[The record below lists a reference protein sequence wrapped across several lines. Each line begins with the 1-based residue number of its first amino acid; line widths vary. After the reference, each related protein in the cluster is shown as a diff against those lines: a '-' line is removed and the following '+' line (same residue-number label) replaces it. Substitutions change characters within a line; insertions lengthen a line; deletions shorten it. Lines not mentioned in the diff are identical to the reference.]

1 MWNEFKNKLKKW
13 FDEADKNDT
22 PQPEKQRE
30 YERSEM
36 NAKTRMTY
44 RYPKQGEFRF
54 PVIPDPDQTSN
65 DSNSSQETKPE
76 KRERRRNDNEKHH
89 HDKYEE
95 KKERTKEDR
104 RHTKNRKEDKSEL
117 PETSS
122 IPFTPSDVPSPIYG
136 YHSRQLTVGLEKL
149 ESTVVPNKEQETRA
163 LDDAEWQELRKR
175 LRSRVTEDKERTSRN
190 ALQKQ
195 FERNGK
201 KEQPKEGDPHA
212 RSAEWAREEAATLE
226 TQRAV
231 KKDPLSIVKEG
242 KSPYEKGKTEVH
254 TEDEHSVTEWN
265 HDTVTEKN
273 EANLPSS
280 LKKQSSSPLNN
291 LLTMEEDYDED
302 TEEADDSLLKN
313 EQTDEDNPLSAHE
326 KDQLNEECKDEEE
339 SQQSAEVEESD
350 FEKQEQTGKILT
362 EQEPQEHDNGLSTNE
377 TGFSIQNPVEEN
389 ESIMFSEETEQL
401 EESDRE
407 ELEDT
412 IELNDDNH
420 NEDEEQYL
428 DFSDSESSI
437 EEETE
442 VNGEEPVEEENTL
455 ANESESQNS
464 VETDHDQ
471 ETKVETSDPQSD
483 DLDSNHSPTLVE
495 TDEQKSEAKSSS
507 NQSEKPGEEVKKQT
521 PPRKKESSQKRT
533 VPFNVIMTPR
543 DKRSRDRKPF
553 SKQEETKKEN
563 LEAQKSQ
570 EKVTIENQAVKEH
583 YQTPLYL
590 LEDPVRAADGDD
602 QWIKDQM
609 ELLET
614 TLRHFH
620 VRAKVVNAMKGPTV
634 TRFEVQP
641 EPGVKVSKITNL
653 ADDIKLSM
661 AARDI
666 RIEAPI
672 PGKQAVGIE
681 VPNQQPQMVGLQE
694 IFESQPFQ
702 GDKSPLSVGLGL
714 DIGGDSVV
722 TNLKKMPHGL
732 IAGATGSGK
741 SVCINTILISL
752 LYKAHHEDVKFLLI
766 DPKMVELAPY
776 NDLPHLVSPVITDVK
791 AATTALKWAVKE
803 MEERYEK
810 FVKEG
815 VRDVERYNDKMIK
828 SGRREEKM
836 PYMVIVID
844 ELADLM
850 MVSPQDVEDSI
861 CRIAQKARACGMHL
875 LLATQRPSVDVITG
889 LIKANIPT
897 RIAFSVSSQVDSRTI
912 IDSGGAEKLL
922 GKGDMLF
929 VENGSGQPRRIQ
941 GAFVSDDEIERVTHY
956 VKKIAPPNYL
966 FHQEELMKQISSE
979 EETDAL
985 FDEAVQ
991 FVVAQN
997 GASASLLQR
1006 RFKVGYNRAARLID
1020 QMEDYGIISEQK
1032 GSKPRD
1038 ILLTEQQIQEIIE

>member
-1 MWNEFKNKLKKW
+1 
-13 FDEADKNDT
+13 
-22 PQPEKQRE
+22 
-30 YERSEM
+30 
-36 NAKTRMTY
+36 MTY

-54 PVIPDPDQTSN
+54 PVIPDQSSN
-65 DSNSSQETKPE
+65 DHRSSQESKPE
-76 KRERRRNDNEKHH
+76 KRERRRNGQEKPHH
-89 HDKYEE
+89 EKYEE
-95 KKERTKEDR
+95 KKERTKDDR
-104 RHTKNRKEDKSEL
+104 RSTKNRKEQKSEL

-122 IPFTPSDVPSPIYG
+122 IPFTPTDVPSPIYG

-149 ESTVVPNKEQETRA
+149 ENTVVPNKEQETRA

-190 ALQKQ
+190 ALQRQ

-201 KEQPKEGDPHA
+201 KEQSREDDPHT

-226 TQRAV
+226 TQRSLKEDHLSKV
-231 KKDPLSIVKEG
+231 KERESPYGKDETEFRTENEQPITDWNDDTGTGKDDADFPDVLKEESSSIVR
-242 KSPYEKGKTEVH
+242 
-254 TEDEHSVTEWN
+254 EDN
-265 HDTVTEKN
+265 
-273 EANLPSS
+273 
-280 LKKQSSSPLNN
+280 KKN
-291 LLTMEEDYDED
+291 LLTMEEDDDED
-302 TEEADDSLLKN
+302 TDINESLSKN
-313 EQTDEDNPLSAHE
+313 EQPVADNNLNDDE
-326 KDQLNEECKDEEE
+326 KDQLTEEYANEGET
-339 SQQSAEVEESD
+339 QQSAEAEENNI
-350 FEKQEQTGKILT
+350 EKQEQMEESLT
-362 EQEPQEHDNGLSTNE
+362 ENESLAYKNGSNANE
-377 TGFSIQNPVEEN
+377 TEFSIQNPVEER
-389 ESIMFSEETEQL
+389 ESKTFSEETEQP
-401 EESDRE
+401 EESDNE
-407 ELEDT
+407 EIEDT
-412 IELNDDNH
+412 IKSNDENQ
-420 NEDEEQYL
+420 NEHVDHSL
-428 DFSDSESSI
+428 GFIDSESSI
-437 EEETE
+437 EREIEVNDEVPIVEEKALEKDSEDQSTMETVQDKEIKEETSARSSND
-442 VNGEEPVEEENTL
+442 V
-455 ANESESQNS
+455 A
-464 VETDHDQ
+464 
-471 ETKVETSDPQSD
+471 
-483 DLDSNHSPTLVE
+483 SNHSQSLIQ
-495 TDEQKSEAKSSS
+495 TDEQKSVNESSP
-507 NQSEKPGEEVKKQT
+507 NQSEKPAEEKEGEKGQT
-521 PPRKKESSQKRT
+521 PLRKKKRSQKRT

-543 DKRSRDRKPF
+543 DKRSRDKKPIP
-553 SKQEETKKEN
+553 KQQEPKKEN
-563 LEAQKSQ
+563 VEAQKTQ
-570 EKVTIENQAVKEH
+570 EEVASESQAVKES
-583 YQTPLYL
+583 YQTPLHL
-590 LEDPVRAADGDD
+590 LEDPFRASDGDD

-694 IFESQPFQ
+694 IFESEPFQ
-702 GDKSPLSVGLGL
+702 GDNSPLSVGLGL

-941 GAFVSDDEIERVTHY
+941 GAFVSDDEIERVTRH

-991 FVVAQN
+991 FVVQQN

-1038 ILLTEQQIQEIIE
+1038 ILLTEQQIQEMIE